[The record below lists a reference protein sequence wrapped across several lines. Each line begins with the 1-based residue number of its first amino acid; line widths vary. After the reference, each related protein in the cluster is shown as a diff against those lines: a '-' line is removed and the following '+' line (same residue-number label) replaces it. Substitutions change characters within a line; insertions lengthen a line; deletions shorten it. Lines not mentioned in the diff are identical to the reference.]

1 MSFLQENRL
10 KFLYEAVQHSSVRA
24 AADFLN
30 IAPSAVSR
38 QISQLEQELDTT
50 LIERHRRGIIA
61 TEAGTKLI
69 SYYKQYLIQQEM
81 VLDSLRSLRKL
92 ESGTI
97 ELAVGEGFINKVTK
111 AMCLFNKEYPK
122 IKVIL
127 STNNSNDIIRKVID
141 DDVHIGVIFNPPPH
155 PKIRSHYSALS
166 PMVVAANKNHPI
178 NDEPIPIKMST
189 LRKYNVALPEIAH
202 GVRQLIENV
211 EKDTHITL
219 SPNVISNSLTALYY
233 YASNGGVTIIPEF
246 MLKSTPYWAET
257 LNSLP
262 LNNSNLNS
270 MDTVI
275 FTRLGRQLAPAPTEF
290 LKYLISSFND
300 NGI

>member
-38 QISQLEQELDTT
+38 QISQLELELDTV

-61 TEAGTKLI
+61 TEAGNKLI
-69 SYYKQYLIQQEM
+69 TYYKQYLIQQE
-81 VLDSLRSLRKL
+81 VLLDSLKSLRKL

-111 AMCLFNKEYPK
+111 AMYSFNKEYPNIK
-122 IKVIL
+122 IIL
-127 STNNSNDIIRKVID
+127 SAHNSNDIIRKVVD
-141 DDVHIGVIFNPPPH
+141 DDVHIGVIFNPPNH
-155 PKIRSHYSALS
+155 PKIRFHYNALS
-166 PMVVAANKNHPI
+166 PMVVAVNKNHPI
-178 NDEPIPIKMST
+178 NQAPLPIKMST
-189 LRKYNVALPEIAH
+189 LREYNIALPEIAH

-211 EKDTHITL
+211 EKDTGITL
-219 SPNVISNSLTALYY
+219 TPNVISNSLTALHY

-246 MLKSTPYWAET
+246 MLKSTPYWSHT

-262 LNNSNLNS
+262 LKNSNLNS
-270 MDTVI
+270 MDTAI

-290 LKYLISSFND
+290 LKYLISSFKD
-300 NGI
+300 EI